1 MKLSLGKKLMICFII
16 LITIPMLSIGF
27 VSYYSASNALQTTI
41 EQQLKTT
48 TSETANII
56 HNEIENTK
64 IFVNAQSSNSTLVK
78 VAEANGSNSELNKE
92 AFNYLKDLLSKSNSV
107 LETIGVVD
115 KGGKL
120 IVNNESTSV
129 DVDLSDRDYF
139 KSAISGTEA
148 VSDVL
153 ISKTTGN
160 TVVVVA
166 YPLKSGNNIV
176 GVLLA
181 TVKFSVISEQ
191 VEKIKIGETGYAY
204 MMNKDGLIL
213 SHPVKDKILKENFSN
228 SGDDQFEKIVERI
241 KKGET
246 SSDFYTYEGVH
257 KYLSFTPASDWRV
270 VVTAPTK
277 EYMQPATYIKNLT
290 IIIVLTFV
298 IIAVIISYAFSKRS
312 IINPIKKLEELM
324 ISVGHGD
331 LSVRSYIKTGDE
343 IEVLGECFNKMLVE
357 QEEIVKKVRGGAVEL
372 VASSEEL
379 AASAEEISSASEEIA
394 NNIQEVSE
402 DSGAQ
407 NDSVINA
414 SQVLVQLSSLVQIA
428 QAKAVSASKNAE
440 STKST
445 ANNGRERVED
455 TVQAMNIIND
465 CTSETAEVLRT
476 VNELSQKVEKIVITI
491 NSIAEQTNLLALNAA
506 IEAARAGEHGRGFTV
521 VADEVRKLSEE
532 SNTGA
537 REISTLIGEMVSNI
551 EKAVLSMDSA
561 ISAVD
566 NGVEVVNDT
575 DKSLINI
582 INAVNNIDNDIA
594 GIVDLTNDQVA
605 TSEEIIKLIDNIG
618 TISEGNYA
626 NSHNVAAAAEEQ
638 SSVVENLSATAEE
651 VSALASE
658 LELLVGRFKVSN
670 GI

>member
-1 MKLSLGKKLMICFII
+1 MKLSLGKKLMICFIV
-16 LITIPMLSIGF
+16 LITIPMCSIGF

-41 EQQLKTT
+41 EQELKTT

-56 HNEIENTK
+56 HNEIESTK
-64 IFVNAQSSNSTLVK
+64 MFVNVQSSNSTLTK
-78 VAEANGSNSELNKE
+78 VAEANGTDLKLNTD
-92 AFNYLKDLLSKSNSV
+92 AYNYMKDMVSKSSSSIEMIGILDRNGKQFVSSIS
-107 LETIGVVD
+107 ETVD
-115 KGGKL
+115 
-120 IVNNESTSV
+120 I
-129 DVDLSDRDYF
+129 DLSDREFF
-139 KSAISGTEA
+139 KSAISGAEA

-153 ISKTTGN
+153 VSRTTGN
-160 TVVVVA
+160 TVIVVA

-176 GVLLA
+176 GVLFA
-181 TVKFSVISEQ
+181 TIKFSAISNS

-213 SHPVKDKILKENFSN
+213 SHPIKDKVLKENFTN
-228 SGDDQFEKIVERI
+228 SGDDQFKKIVERI
-241 KKGET
+241 KKGEI

-257 KYLSFTPASDWRV
+257 KYLSFAPVGDWRV
-270 VVTAPTK
+270 VVTAPTN
-277 EYMQPATYIKNLT
+277 EYMQPATHIRNLT
-290 IIIVLTFV
+290 IIIVLTFI
-298 IIAVIISYAFSKRS
+298 IIAVVFSYIFTKRN

-331 LSVRSYIKTGDE
+331 LSVRSFIKTGDE
-343 IEVLGECFNKMLVE
+343 IEVLGECFNRMLVE
-357 QEEIVKKVRGGAVEL
+357 QEGVVKKVRGGALEL
-372 VASSEEL
+372 AASSEEL
-379 AASAEEISSASEEIA
+379 AASSEEISSASEEIA
-394 NNIQEVSE
+394 NSIQEVSE

-428 QAKAVSASKNAE
+428 QSKAVSASKNAE
-440 STKST
+440 CTKSA
-445 ANNGRERVED
+445 ANKGRERVED
-455 TVQAMNIIND
+455 TVQAMSIIND
-465 CTSETAEVLRT
+465 CTNETAGVLKT

-537 REISTLIGEMVSNI
+537 REISILIGEMVSNI
-551 EKAVLSMDSA
+551 EKAVLSMDNA

-575 DKSLINI
+575 DESLVNI
-582 INAVNNIDNDIA
+582 IDAINNIDNDIV
-594 GIVDLTNDQVA
+594 GIVELTNDQVA
-605 TSEEIIKLIDNIG
+605 TSEEIVKLIDSIG
-618 TISEGNYA
+618 TISEDNSA

-658 LELLVGRFKVSN
+658 LESLVGRFKVSN
-670 GI
+670 DI